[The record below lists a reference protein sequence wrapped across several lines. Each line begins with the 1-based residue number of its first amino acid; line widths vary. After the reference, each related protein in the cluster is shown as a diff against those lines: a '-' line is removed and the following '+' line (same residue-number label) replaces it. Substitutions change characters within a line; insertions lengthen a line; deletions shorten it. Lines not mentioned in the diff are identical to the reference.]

1 MKLHEREVWKQEMT
15 APKKQVIKIIGIDQL
30 PPPFVD
36 LSQSVCAINKET
48 TILLQGTSQAQHTI
62 KWHI

>member
-1 MKLHEREVWKQEMT
+1 MT
-15 APKKQVIKIIGIDQL
+15 APKKQVSKIIGIDQL

-62 KWHI
+62 K